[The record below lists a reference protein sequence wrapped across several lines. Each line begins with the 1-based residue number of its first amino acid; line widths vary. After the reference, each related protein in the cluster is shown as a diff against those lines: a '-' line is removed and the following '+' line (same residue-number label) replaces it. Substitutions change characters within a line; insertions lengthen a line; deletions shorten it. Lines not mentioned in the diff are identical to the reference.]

1 MIIHSKLPHIGTTI
15 FARMSQLAA
24 EAGAINLGQGFP
36 GFETDSK
43 LFGLVNKYMT
53 QGFNQYAPMSGVP
66 ELNKRLSEKIEKL
79 YGKSYHYSTEIT
91 ITAGATQAIFT
102 AITAFIREDDEVI
115 LFAPAY
121 DCYSPAIELNG
132 GKPMWVNL
140 HYPHYNVNWDE
151 VKKLVNHRTRM
162 IIINSPHNP
171 SGSCFSKADMLE
183 LEKIVSGTDI
193 IVLSDEVYEHMVYD
207 QKQHESISRYPRLA
221 AQSLAVFSFG
231 KTFHNTGWKI
241 GYIVGPEELMQE
253 FRKVHQ
259 FNVFSCNTPIQYALA
274 DYLEDED
281 TYLHLPSFYQQKRD
295 FFLDAIKDS
304 RFTIHPAAGT
314 YFQIL
319 SYSGISGEKDVDLA
333 IKLTRENKITGIPCS
348 VFYPEHQDEQT
359 LRFCFAK
366 DELTITKAAQLL
378 CKI

>member
-348 VFYPEHQDEQT
+348 VFYPEHQDEHT

-366 DELTITKAAQLL
+366 DELTLTKAAQLL